1 MITPDYTI
9 MVDDP
14 KDADMSVVVNSV
26 PYGTEIQIT
35 MRYAQDENTAYKDI
49 EEVAQWTETL
59 KQGDNTI
66 KPQQDID
73 KFGIYWYEIQD
84 TRNNKTNPYINSAKL
99 KVESSGVYTSQ
110 YNESYN

>member
-35 MRYAQDENTAYKDI
+35 MRYAQDENT
-49 EEVAQWTETL
+49 L
-59 KQGDNTI
+59 
-66 KPQQDID
+66 
-73 KFGIYWYEIQD
+73 
-84 TRNNKTNPYINSAKL
+84 TRI
-99 KVESSGVYTSQ
+99 
-110 YNESYN
+110 